1 MMKDKIEKNKIIIK
15 KELILKVE
23 NGKINNK
30 KIIWKKKSDTQAYAL
45 KKKKTYK
52 RQHTSCCVWILI
64 ITHGQKVDLSTPKLK
79 NLTFTYIFNWKHL
92 RNTTWP

>member
-1 MMKDKIEKNKIIIK
+1 
-15 KELILKVE
+15 
-23 NGKINNK
+23 
-30 KIIWKKKSDTQAYAL
+30 
-45 KKKKTYK
+45 
-52 RQHTSCCVWILI
+52 LI

>member
-15 KELILKVE
+15 KESILKVE
-23 NGKINNK
+23 NGKINK
-30 KIIWKKKSDTQAYAL
+30 KIKWKKKSDTQAYAL
-45 KKKKTYK
+45 KKKTYK

-79 NLTFTYIFNWKHL
+79 NPTFTYIFNWKHL
-92 RNTTWP
+92 RNSTIWP